1 MDAKE
6 ILRKGTDKS
15 WTFDRVYNPVEDNRA
30 VYADTVSGMIEDTVN
45 GFNSTVFA
53 YGQTSSGKTHTMYG
67 SQGEEGVIEMAVNQ
81 LFWAM
86 EETPNRKFLVMAS
99 FIEIYNESV
108 IDLLA
113 DPGKSSPQGGL
124 KIRENGEGDVYVDGL
139 KEKPVFC
146 QDDIFTYMKEGEKSR
161 KVGSTNMNERSSRS
175 HTIFRLRIESSNRVS
190 DDETMTEERTKGS
203 RSWPAS

>member
-1 MDAKE
+1 
-6 ILRKGTDKS
+6 
-15 WTFDRVYNPVEDNRA
+15 
-30 VYADTVSGMIEDTVN
+30 
-45 GFNSTVFA
+45 
-53 YGQTSSGKTHTMYG
+53 MYG

-86 EETPNRKFLVMAS
+86 EETPNRKFLVTAS

-139 KEKPVFC
+139 KEKPVSC
-146 QDDIFTYMKEGEKSR
+146 QDDIFT
-161 KVGSTNMNERSSRS
+161 
-175 HTIFRLRIESSNRVS
+175 
-190 DDETMTEERTKGS
+190 
-203 RSWPAS
+203 